1 MPPAPK
7 GSSGWSSSSRSR
19 SPAERGEEYAAVQR
33 KLKQEAAERREQ
45 SAAAPPPARA
55 ARGRSSR
62 GKRGE

>member
-7 GSSGWSSSSRSR
+7 GSGWSSSSRSR

-45 SAAAPPPARA
+45 SAAAPPPTRT